1 MTIRSE
7 KAKTGPVNFK
17 LQAAGA
23 VILAASLVASS
34 AYAAGQA
41 PAPPAKKH
49 VATHKAKTPPPP
61 SVEDQINA
69 LRQEMQSQIDALKS
83 SLADKDAQ
91 LRQAQQTATDAQ
103 AKADKAEADAMA
115 QQQAQQQLT
124 QQNAAAVATL
134 QSTVNDLHTNT
145 VDLVG
150 TIQDVEKKSVKKG
163 ELSDLAF
170 GKVKI
175 GATFYADWSYWSDW
189 DGSTSFVDNQE
200 TPSSTADQNYNT
212 FEITRAYINLY
223 YTPNDAATLRITPD
237 IYRSADN
244 SLAYRLK
251 YAYADLNKLFVKSP
265 AFAHDKIT
273 FGQMQSPLV
282 PWEEDLNGHRYT
294 YKVPEDF
301 SEGVSSSY
309 AGVKAHGPIE
319 VGGKAYLDYDLG
331 VFTNGSYKTTELSA
345 NKQFMGRVT
354 YYPFGTKVN
363 LTGLGVTVFGDYG
376 TTNVAPSSAASG
388 QYEIDKSVYM
398 VHYQTTNKAYL
409 ITGQYNMS
417 HNSTALGANQQGF
430 AFEGNARLG
439 NRKSHF
445 QAWGLYQYFEP
456 YTNTSKDQATRYSR
470 TVGGIAYKVDNHLD
484 IALGDS
490 NLHYMNAT
498 AAGKDDD
505 NAVSIFTQY
514 IF

>member
-1 MTIRSE
+1 MKFR
-7 KAKTGPVNFK
+7 VN
-17 LQAAGA
+17 AAA
-23 VILAASLVASS
+23 AAILAASLVVS
-34 AYAAGQA
+34 YAQTSGTMPQ
-41 PAPPAKKH
+41 AKKH
-49 VATHKAKTPPPP
+49 TATKREKTPPPP
-61 SVEDQINA
+61 SVADQINA
-69 LRQEMQSQIDALKS
+69 LRQEFQSQIDALKS
-83 SLADKDAQ
+83 SLAEKDAR
-91 LRQAQQTATDAQ
+91 LRQAQQTATEAQ

-115 QQQAQQQLT
+115 QQQAQQKLT
-124 QQNAAAVATL
+124 EQNAAAVATL

-163 ELSDLAF
+163 DLSDLAF

-189 DGSTSFVDNQE
+189 DGSTSFVDFQQ
-200 TPSSTADQNYNT
+200 TPPSTADQNYNT
-212 FEITRAYINLY
+212 FELTRAYINIF
-223 YTPNDAATLRITPD
+223 YTPNDAATIRITPD
-237 IYRSADN
+237 IYRSSDN

-251 YAYADLNKLFVKSP
+251 YGYADLNKLFAKSP
-265 AFAHDKIT
+265 ALAHDKVT
-273 FGQMQSPLV
+273 FGQMQNPLV

-294 YKVPEDF
+294 YKVPMDF
-301 SEGVSSSY
+301 SDGASSSY

-319 VGGKAYLDYDLG
+319 VGGKTYLDYDLG

-363 LTGLGVTVFGDYG
+363 QTGLGVTVFGDYG

-398 VHYQTTNKAYL
+398 VHYQTKDKAYL
-409 ITGQYNMS
+409 ITGQYDMS
-417 HNSTALGANQQGF
+417 HNNTGFGKNQQGY

-439 NRKSHF
+439 NSKSPF
-445 QAWGLYQYFEP
+445 EAWGIYQYFEP
-456 YTNTSKDQATRYSR
+456 NTNVSTNEATRYSR
-470 TVGGIAYKVDNHLD
+470 TVGGIAYKFNKSLA

-490 NLHYMNAT
+490 NLHYMNAA
-498 AAGKDDD
+498 AAGKDDA